1 MRRDFTLRKRMILG
15 GVILL
20 VLADVALAAY
30 SWRLSSA
37 PRAPRE
43 QLAAET
49 TQHGILKADIKR
61 AQDIREN
68 IPAIQKDCDL
78 FEQSLFPASSG
89 YSSVRSELGAT
100 AKKNGIR
107 LDDFASKETKI
118 ANRGITEVAIDA
130 TVDGDYKSVVGFLNG
145 LQRSSN
151 LYQVDS
157 LSLATENA
165 NLASPNVIKVALHLK
180 TYFRTGA

>member
-100 AKKNGIR
+100 AKKN
-107 LDDFASKETKI
+107 
-118 ANRGITEVAIDA
+118 
-130 TVDGDYKSVVGFLNG
+130 
-145 LQRSSN
+145 
-151 LYQVDS
+151 
-157 LSLATENA
+157 
-165 NLASPNVIKVALHLK
+165 
-180 TYFRTGA
+180 

>member
-1 MRRDFTLRKRMILG
+1 MRRDFTLRKRTILG

-49 TQHGILKADIKR
+49 TQHSILKADIKR

-78 FEQSLFPASSG
+78 FEQSLFPASSHN
-89 YSSVRSELGAT
+89 SSIRSELDAI
-100 AKKNGIR
+100 AKKNGIQ
-107 LDDFASKETKI
+107 LEDQSFKETKI
-118 ANRGITEVAIDA
+118 ANRGMTEVAIDA
-130 TVDGDYKSVVGFLNG
+130 TVSGDYKSVVGFLNG